1 MSRMNDDA
9 KNQIRTLCTEI
20 GSIME
25 DASVVAL
32 VWTDGDGL
40 SIKARV
46 QRLHD
51 AHGEIGRLL
60 DQANKLAD

>member
-1 MSRMNDDA
+1 MDGNTTDI
-9 KNQIRTLCTEI
+9 IRKLCTEI

-32 VWTDGDGL
+32 VWDDGDGL
-40 SIKARV
+40 TTAARV
-46 QRLHD
+46 QRLLD

-60 DQANKLAD
+60 DQAEKLAV